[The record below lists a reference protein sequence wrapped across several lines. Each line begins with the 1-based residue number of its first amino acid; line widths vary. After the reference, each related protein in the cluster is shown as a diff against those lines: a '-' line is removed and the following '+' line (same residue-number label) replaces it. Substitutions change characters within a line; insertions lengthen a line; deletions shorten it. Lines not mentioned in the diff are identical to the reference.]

1 MTPPEK
7 NCDNIGVD
15 ASPAGL
21 KAEGDTPK
29 LKTLTARS
37 VKWNLI
43 DKFSTQVLAAV
54 TGIVLARILSEED
67 FGLVGAILVF
77 QAFAS
82 LFVDS
87 GFSFA
92 LIQRK
97 APTRLDYS
105 TVLWFNMGMAVTVYL
120 VLFFCAPLIADC
132 FGGDRR
138 LVPLSRVMF
147 LSFILNASAI
157 VQTNR
162 LMKKMDVRMV
172 AASNALGLVAAAI
185 VGISLAVGG
194 YGVWAIVWQSITLNA
209 VKSLVLWF
217 TSGWLP
223 VLAFSWSAL
232 RGFFSVG
239 SGMMVS
245 SFLNVLFQN
254 IYSFF
259 IGNRAGLVPLGYYT
273 QADKWSKMGIMSIG
287 QSLVQAFLPPLSQLQ
302 DDRAEFARATA
313 KMTRCAAYLTFPA
326 LGLLAVMAAPIF
338 HLFFGTKWDASI
350 VLFQILLLRGV
361 FTVLSMVFNNYIL
374 ALGKSRM
381 LIISETLRDGVAIAA
396 IIPTLGTLALTSGAD
411 ITLGIRIFLWGQVA
425 ATAVG
430 CLATMVI
437 AARYTGRSI
446 WHMLWDLAPYIPLT
460 LAALAAAHYLPLLTS
475 TLFPSTDWLTHPA
488 AILPQQL
495 LAAAATYLSLNT
507 LLGSQIQHQALA
519 YLHPH
524 K

>member
-1 MTPPEK
+1 MTPPEE

-105 TVLWFNMGMAVTVYL
+105 TVLWFNMGMAVTVYM

-172 AASNALGLVAAAI
+172 AASNALGLIAAAI
-185 VGISLAVGG
+185 VGISLAVDG

-273 QADKWSKMGIMSIG
+273 QADKWSKMGITSVSQTITA
-287 QSLVQAFLPPLSQLQ
+287 SFLPALSQVQ
-302 DDRAEFARATA
+302 DDPGRFSRVSSKMNRFTA
-313 KMTRCAAYLTFPA
+313 YILFPSM
-326 LGLLAVMAAPIF
+326 GFLAVMAPPIF
-338 HLFFGTKWDASI
+338 NCLFGTKWDSSI
-350 VLFQILLLRGV
+350 VLFQLLLLRGI
-361 FTVLSMVFNNYIL
+361 FTVQTALYNNYLIAMARTRAVVAMEVLRDSAALLFLVATIPVITMTCGGDMMFGIKILLCGQLAASVITWCVMTAVVARVTGRHVTDLVTDNLPYLIETLVIGAVMWAEGLIVDNCWGLL
-374 ALGKSRM
+374 ALQAF
-381 LIISETLRDGVAIAA
+381 TGV
-396 IIPTLGTLALTSGAD
+396 GMY
-411 ITLGIRIFLWGQVA
+411 
-425 ATAVG
+425 VG
-430 CLATMVI
+430 FN
-437 AARYTGRSI
+437 
-446 WHMLWDLAPYIPLT
+446 
-460 LAALAAAHYLPLLTS
+460 AAL
-475 TLFPSTDWLTHPA
+475 
-488 AILPQQL
+488 
-495 LAAAATYLSLNT
+495 
-507 LLGSQIQHQALA
+507 GSAVQKDMLKFIFKKQ
-519 YLHPH
+519 
-524 K
+524 

>member
-1 MTPPEK
+1 MTPPEE

-15 ASPAGL
+15 ASTAGL

-245 SFLNVLFQN
+245 SF
-254 IYSFF
+254 
-259 IGNRAGLVPLGYYT
+259 A
-273 QADKWSKMGIMSIG
+273 
-287 QSLVQAFLPPLSQLQ
+287 
-302 DDRAEFARATA
+302 
-313 KMTRCAAYLTFPA
+313 
-326 LGLLAVMAAPIF
+326 
-338 HLFFGTKWDASI
+338 
-350 VLFQILLLRGV
+350 
-361 FTVLSMVFNNYIL
+361 
-374 ALGKSRM
+374 
-381 LIISETLRDGVAIAA
+381 
-396 IIPTLGTLALTSGAD
+396 
-411 ITLGIRIFLWGQVA
+411 
-425 ATAVG
+425 
-430 CLATMVI
+430 
-437 AARYTGRSI
+437 
-446 WHMLWDLAPYIPLT
+446 
-460 LAALAAAHYLPLLTS
+460 
-475 TLFPSTDWLTHPA
+475 
-488 AILPQQL
+488 
-495 LAAAATYLSLNT
+495 
-507 LLGSQIQHQALA
+507 
-519 YLHPH
+519 
-524 K
+524 